1 MGGIVKTHFGTL
13 SLNLEHKTGVGG
25 GGKNNPPEM

>member
-25 GGKNNPPEM
+25 KNNPPEM